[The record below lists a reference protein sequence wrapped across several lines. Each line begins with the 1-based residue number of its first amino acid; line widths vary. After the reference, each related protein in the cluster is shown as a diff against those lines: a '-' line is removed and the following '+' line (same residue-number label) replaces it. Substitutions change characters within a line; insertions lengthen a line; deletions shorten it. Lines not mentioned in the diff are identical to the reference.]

1 GRGGRTA
8 RSPLGHRSVTAPRA
22 ALSAGPSPTGRHAA
36 GNPVCVRPVPPSQG
50 GIGQF
55 LQQPQENRVLG
66 REAAGSSSQGPASGE
81 TQHPSPLTSWGFAR
95 NGCSNL

>member
-66 REAAGSSSQGPASGE
+66 REAAGSSSQGPATHCLHTDQRDVMLCGYL
-81 TQHPSPLTSWGFAR
+81 PCFRRA
-95 NGCSNL
+95 